1 MYKLNT
7 LRYPD
12 IANTILTDKTRLHT
26 LNINSDYDRLLER
39 YKLKYGFENLNTFS
53 FSIDGFLSMMLK
65 LKGEIAVSLGESHA
79 IVEAA
84 KLYKEL
90 GFKID
95 FIKLNRDGSVD
106 IESIKS
112 LKCDYIFVSPYVT
125 DTFIKTSLQKIKSIT
140 DAAVIANHSV
150 TCRDIQYTD
159 IALLDAYKLTGF
171 QTHSVALHNGALNE
185 QYLGEVDAV
194 GATLIYEAL
203 NAQNYESASKEEFIK
218 ILEHEFKDDLIFFV
232 NPKETLIN
240 TLHFGL
246 KNIKAREMIRTLAL
260 NDIYVTNGEG
270 CSLGL
275 SRPSKIIQEMGY
287 SEDESRQAF
296 SLSFTYDIESEEIK
310 EIVKIIAKKY
320 RQIRLLND

>member
-7 LRYPD
+7 LQYAE
-12 IANTILTDKTRLHT
+12 ITNNTIKENMRLEP
-26 LNINSDYDRLLER
+26 LKVNSEYERLLNN
-39 YKLKYGFENLNTFS
+39 YKLKYGFEGLNTFS
-53 FSIDGFLSMMLK
+53 FSVDGFLSMMLK
-65 LKGEIAVSLGESHA
+65 LKGNIAVSLGESHA

-95 FIKLNRDGSVD
+95 FIKLKRDGSVD
-106 IESIKS
+106 VESIKS
-112 LKCDYIFVSPYVT
+112 LELDYIFISPYVT
-125 DTFIKTSLQKIKSIT
+125 DTFIKTSLQKIKSAT
-140 DAAVIANHSV
+140 EAVIISNFTV
-150 TCRDIQYTD
+150 TCTDMQYAD
-159 IALLDAYKLTGF
+159 IALFDAYKLTGF
-171 QTHSVALHNGALNE
+171 QTHSVALHNGELNE
-185 QYLGEVDAV
+185 QYLGEIDAV
-194 GATLIYEAL
+194 GATLIYDAL
-203 NAQNYESASKEEFIK
+203 NSQDYESANKEEFIK
-218 ILEHEFKDDLIFFV
+218 ILKDELKDDLIFFV
-232 NPKETLIN
+232 NPQDTLNN

-260 NDIYVTNGEG
+260 NDIYITNGEG

-275 SRPSKIIQEMGY
+275 SRPSKIVQEMGY

-296 SLSFTYDIESEEIK
+296 SLNFAYDLKSEEIK